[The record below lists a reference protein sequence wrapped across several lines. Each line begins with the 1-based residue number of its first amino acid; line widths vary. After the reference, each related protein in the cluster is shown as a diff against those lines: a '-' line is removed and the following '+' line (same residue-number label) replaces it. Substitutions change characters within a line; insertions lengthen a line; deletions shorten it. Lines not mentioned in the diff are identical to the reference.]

1 MGVLYDMFGYV
12 KPYRPALVTLDN
24 EFYRALY
31 CGVCRAMKEETGLMT
46 TFSLNYDFV
55 FLAAVR
61 LLVEENHISIRH
73 RRCAAHPFR
82 RRPMVSLHPATSY
95 AARVSSVLVYHKL
108 MDDIHDKGC
117 FGSIKPKMSLSTYR
131 RARKR
136 AALGEL
142 DTTIADCISRLSETE
157 RALCPSIDVPATI
170 FGELLGAVF
179 AWGVEGEV
187 HDTLYKMGHALGK
200 FIYAADAADDFD
212 DDVKSGSYNPFVLT
226 YGKELSDETKRDI
239 HASLLFI
246 LSEGEAAFRSLPF
259 GNTLTVRRLIEN
271 VLYDGLPR
279 RIAFLIEGKKKKK
292 KHIPYDGVLP

>member
-1 MGVLYDMFGYV
+1 MFGYV
-12 KPYRPALVTLDN
+12 KPYRPALVVADN

-31 CGVCRAMKEETGLMT
+31 CGVCRAMKKETGSLS

-95 AARVSSVLVYHKL
+95 AARVSAVLVYHKL
-108 MDDIHDKGC
+108 KDDIHDKGF
-117 FGSIKPKMSLSTYR
+117 FGKIPPKMALPVFR

-142 DTTIADCISRLSETE
+142 DTTIADCLSRLTATE
-157 RALCPSIDVPATI
+157 KALCPSIDVPSDI

-179 AWGVEGEV
+179 AHETEGEL
-187 HDTLYKMGHALGK
+187 HDILYKMGHAIGK
-200 FIYAADAADDFD
+200 FIYAADAAEDFP

-226 YGKELSDETKRDI
+226 YGKTLTDETKRDI
-239 HASLLFI
+239 HASLLFM
-246 LSEGEAAFRSLPF
+246 LAEGEEAFRSLPF
-259 GNTLTVRRLIEN
+259 GNTLTVRRVIEN
-271 VLYDGLPR
+271 ILYDGLPR
-279 RIAFLIEGKKKKK
+279 RISFLVDPPEKKKR
-292 KHIPYDGVLP
+292 HVPYDGVLP